1 MASST
6 TRSRQ
11 GARRRSTANATHTSS
26 RPASSPRPSRYIS
39 GRGSGDSWTPSG
51 RSSETRRNV
60 MEKRFLTR
68 RNVMTVF
75 HTSKKCVETCFRMCL
90 KTCQIPACA
99 MLKNVY
105 VVLDFP
111 ASIPRSTSSAESL
124 EVASMSRSYS
134 TPRMSWRRTA
144 YCICRCI
151 WRRCC
156 RIREETAMKPW
167 SVGKCS
173 GWQSFLSGFL

>member
-1 MASST
+1 MVFRSVTNPPARLHRHNHRD
-6 TRSRQ
+6 TRWPPDLLMGTHPIHILQ
-11 GARRRSTANATHTSS
+11 YLDCTIDTKRRSSK
-26 RPASSPRPSRYIS
+26 
-39 GRGSGDSWTPSG
+39 
-51 RSSETRRNV
+51 TRRNV
-60 MEKRFLTR
+60 MAHCFITR

-111 ASIPRSTSSAESL
+111 ASIPRSTSFAESL